1 MNKENENI
9 KLMPEL
15 RFAEFD
21 KDGEWRLETVDN
33 LSETVTAGGTPS
45 TKKDE
50 YWGGNIRW
58 INSGELNLKIVR
70 EVEGRITDKGLKNSS
85 TKIIPVNCV
94 LIGLA
99 GQGKTRGTVATNKVE
114 LCINQSIASIFPND
128 EVFDSSYLYHNL
140 DNRYNELREL
150 SAGGQGRGGL
160 NLKIIKEINIPIPP
174 EITEQQKIAA
184 TLTSLDELIAVEN
197 EKLEALQAHK
207 KGLLQQLFPGKGEK
221 VTKVR
226 FGEFSG
232 EWELK
237 KFSNYINL
245 YRGSSPRPIKK
256 YLTTDEDGVNWI
268 KIGDTKSVDNF
279 ILPNVS
285 EKITSKGAEKSRK
298 VNEGELILAN
308 SMSYGATYQLDLAGC
323 IYDAWFVLREFES
336 FFDKQF
342 LLQLLNSN
350 YMQIQYKRLAA
361 GGIVQNISSE
371 IVYNTI
377 LPRPSISEQQKIAA
391 TLFSLDDA
399 LTAQSDKI
407 KTLNEH
413 KDGLMQKMFPNINS
427 KKL

>member
-1 MNKENENI
+1 MPMNKENDNI
-9 KLMPEL
+9 KLVPKL
-15 RFAEFD
+15 RFPEFRELEEWAMKPFDELFTIGSGRDYKHLEEGDYPVYGTGGYMLSVDDYLYDGKSACIGRKGTID
-21 KDGEWRLETVDN
+21 KPILLSGKFWTVDTLFYTHSFKDCTPDFIYLLFQN
-33 LSETVTAGGTPS
+33 INWKNYNEAGGVPS
-45 TKKDE
+45 LSK
-50 YWGGNIRW
+50 NI
-58 INSGELNLKIVR
+58 IY
-70 EVEGRITDKGLKNSS
+70 
-85 TKIIPVNCV
+85 
-94 LIGLA
+94 A
-99 GQGKTRGTVATNKVE
+99 
-114 LCINQSIASIFPND
+114 INQLVPK
-128 EVFDSSYLYHNL
+128 
-140 DNRYNELREL
+140 
-150 SAGGQGRGGL
+150 Q
-160 NLKIIKEINIPIPP
+160 K
-174 EITEQQKIAA
+174 EQQKIVECIY
-184 TLTSLDELIAVEN
+184 SLNNLIATEN
-197 EKLEALQAHK
+197 EKLETLKAHK
-207 KGLLQQLFPGKGEK
+207 KGLLQQLFPAKGEK
-221 VTKVR
+221 VPKLR

-237 KFSNYINL
+237 KFSNYIKL

-279 ILPNVS
+279 ILTNVS

-323 IYDAWFVLREFES
+323 IYDGWFVLREFES

-407 KTLNEH
+407 NALNEH